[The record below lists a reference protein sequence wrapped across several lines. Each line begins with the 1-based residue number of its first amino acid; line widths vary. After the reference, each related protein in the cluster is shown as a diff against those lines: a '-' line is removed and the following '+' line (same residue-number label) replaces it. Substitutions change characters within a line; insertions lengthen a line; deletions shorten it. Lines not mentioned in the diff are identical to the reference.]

1 MTRRGRENVGVVQ
14 HGWGAR
20 GRDDNTAS
28 AGKSLTEPFIS
39 EAVAALSRGHSFFA
53 GDAAGGDIGDVPVRI
68 RAHGDAI
75 STTRYIPAAADR
87 SNRSTQRLY
96 GLADADGELERI
108 VAAARA
114 DHTQARTATRMVLDA
129 ARADA
134 VPGADTP
141 VGRREA
147 ITRMVARLRAQH
159 RHLTRS
165 RRRSRLLARRLRQL
179 RYRRHRMNHHSGGTG
194 RAAVQVAIG
203 KALDIKGIHDPVAR
217 ARWRRG
223 MDLVARRE
231 SGYDAGAV
239 NDWDLNAANG
249 TPSRGA
255 WQFIA
260 PTFMAYHEPGTS
272 TDMHDLVAQACAFIN
287 YARARY
293 GVAADA
299 SNLADRIQQADPRR
313 SSRGY

>member
-1 MTRRGRENVGVVQ
+1 MGVVQ
-14 HGWGAR
+14 HGSGAR

-28 AGKSLTEPFIS
+28 AGKELTDPFVS
-39 EAVAALSRGHSFFA
+39 EAVAALSRGHALFA
-53 GDAAGGDIGDVPVRI
+53 GDVAGNDLGGTPTRI
-68 RAHGDAI
+68 RTHGDTI
-75 STTRYIPAAADR
+75 SMARHIQAAADR
-87 SNRSTQRLY
+87 SNRSTRRLY
-96 GLADADGELERI
+96 DLADADGEFERI
-108 VAAARA
+108 VAAARV
-114 DHTQARTATRMVLDA
+114 DHTQARVATRMILDA
-129 ARADA
+129 AKADA
-134 VPGADTP
+134 APGADTP

-147 ITRMVARLRAQH
+147 ITRMAARLRAQH
-159 RHLTRS
+159 RHLIRS
-165 RRRSRLLARRLRQL
+165 RQRSRLLARRLRRL
-179 RYRRHRMNHHSGGTG
+179 HYRQFRRSPRSGGTG
-194 RAAVQVAIG
+194 RAAVQAAIRT
-203 KALDIKGIHDPVAR
+203 ALDIKGIQDPTAR

-231 SGYDAGAV
+231 SGYNASAV
-239 NDWDLNAANG
+239 NNWDVNAANG

-260 PTFMAYHEPGTS
+260 PTFAAYHEPGTS